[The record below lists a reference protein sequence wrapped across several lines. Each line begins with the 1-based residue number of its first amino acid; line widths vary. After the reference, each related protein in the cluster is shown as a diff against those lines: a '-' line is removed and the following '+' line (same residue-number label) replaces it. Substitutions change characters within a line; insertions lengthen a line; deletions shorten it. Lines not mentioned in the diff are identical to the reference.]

1 MEIQQDQRRGPGAA
15 EILIVDD
22 HREIT
27 DMVAEALLDEGY
39 SVRVAHDGLAALR
52 EIDRRRP
59 DLILLDVAMPLMSG
73 EQVLA
78 RLRDSAYA
86 RLPVILMTADRAP
99 ERLRALGADQ
109 LLRKP
114 FDLGRLLQLVD
125 SLTGRLCLVDVAALR
140 RPLGRQAGA

>member
-1 MEIQQDQRRGPGAA
+1 MEIQQDQHRRPGAA

-39 SVRVAHDGLAALR
+39 AVRVAHDGLAALS
-52 EIDRRRP
+52 EIERRAP
-59 DLILLDVAMPLMSG
+59 DLLLLDVAMPRMSG

-78 RLRDSAYA
+78 RLRGGAA
-86 RLPVILMTADRAP
+86 PRLPVILMTADRAP
-99 ERLRALGADQ
+99 ERLYALGADQ

-114 FDLGRLLQLVD
+114 FDIGSLLQLVARF
-125 SLTGRLCLVDVAALR
+125 TGRLRLVDVPAMWHAVER
-140 RPLGRQAGA
+140 EAGM